1 MDAFADQFFNLEVM
15 AKYLPDVV
23 GGLWVT
29 LALALGVIVSGVAL
43 GLALACL
50 RAFQW
55 RPVNGLIV
63 LFVDLFR
70 ALPPLVLLIVGYFGL
85 PYAGIQLSGFTISW
99 LCLSFVLAAFAE
111 EIFWAGITSVHK
123 GQWEAARSTGL
134 SFPET
139 LIYVV
144 IPQAVRMTIPPLTN
158 RTIAITKNTAL
169 ASVVAVHA
177 CGVRTDRCLE
187 LAMAHHSPVA
197 VMPCCYAQTARAAPR
212 AIKAALGAMLT
223 TDIDRTYRLERA
235 GYDVDWAHIPE
246 AITPMNRILVAI
258 MPSASS

>member
-15 AKYLPDVV
+15 AKYLPDIV

-50 RAFQW
+50 RAFEWQ
-55 RPVNGLIV
+55 PVNWLIV

-169 ASVVAVHA
+169 ASVVAVQEMLT
-177 CGVRTDRCLE
+177 V
-187 LAMAHHSPVA
+187 
-197 VMPCCYAQTARAAPR
+197 AQTSLAYAANTSPLTLA
-212 AIKAALGAMLT
+212 AI
-223 TDIDRTYRLERA
+223 
-235 GYDVDWAHIPE
+235 GYL
-246 AITPMNRILVAI
+246 LVFFPLVVLSRWVETRFAWKR
-258 MPSASS
+258 

>member
-29 LALALGVIVSGVAL
+29 LALALGVIVSGVVL

-55 RPVNGLIV
+55 QPVNWLIV

-169 ASVVAVHA
+169 ASVVAVQEMLT
-177 CGVRTDRCLE
+177 V
-187 LAMAHHSPVA
+187 
-197 VMPCCYAQTARAAPR
+197 AQTSLAYAANTSPLTLA
-212 AIKAALGAMLT
+212 AI
-223 TDIDRTYRLERA
+223 
-235 GYDVDWAHIPE
+235 GYL
-246 AITPMNRILVAI
+246 LVFFPLVVLSRWVETRFAWKR
-258 MPSASS
+258 

>member
-29 LALALGVIVSGVAL
+29 LALALGVIVSGVVL

-50 RAFQW
+50 RAFEWQ
-55 RPVNGLIV
+55 PVNWLIV

-169 ASVVAVHA
+169 ASVVAVQEMLT
-177 CGVRTDRCLE
+177 V
-187 LAMAHHSPVA
+187 
-197 VMPCCYAQTARAAPR
+197 AQTSLAYAANTSPLTLA
-212 AIKAALGAMLT
+212 AI
-223 TDIDRTYRLERA
+223 
-235 GYDVDWAHIPE
+235 GYL
-246 AITPMNRILVAI
+246 LVFFPLVVLSRWVETRFAWKR
-258 MPSASS
+258 

>member
-1 MDAFADQFFNLEVM
+1 MGAFADQFFNLEVM

-29 LALALGVIVSGVAL
+29 LALALGVIVSGVVL

-50 RAFQW
+50 RAFEWQ
-55 RPVNGLIV
+55 PVNWLIV

-85 PYAGIQLSGFTISW
+85 PYAGIQLSGFAISW
-99 LCLSFVLAAFAE
+99 LCLSFVLAAFTE

-169 ASVVAVHA
+169 ASVVAVQEMLT
-177 CGVRTDRCLE
+177 V
-187 LAMAHHSPVA
+187 
-197 VMPCCYAQTARAAPR
+197 AQTSLAYAANTSPLTLA
-212 AIKAALGAMLT
+212 AI
-223 TDIDRTYRLERA
+223 
-235 GYDVDWAHIPE
+235 GYL
-246 AITPMNRILVAI
+246 LVFFPLVVKFLRVN
-258 MPSASS
+258 PSKLVEHPKLN

>member
-29 LALALGVIVSGVAL
+29 LALALGVIVSGGAL

-169 ASVVAVHA
+169 ASVVAVQEMLT
-177 CGVRTDRCLE
+177 V
-187 LAMAHHSPVA
+187 
-197 VMPCCYAQTARAAPR
+197 AQTSLAYAANTSPLTLA
-212 AIKAALGAMLT
+212 AI
-223 TDIDRTYRLERA
+223 
-235 GYDVDWAHIPE
+235 GYL
-246 AITPMNRILVAI
+246 LVFFPLVVLSRWVETRFAWKR
-258 MPSASS
+258 